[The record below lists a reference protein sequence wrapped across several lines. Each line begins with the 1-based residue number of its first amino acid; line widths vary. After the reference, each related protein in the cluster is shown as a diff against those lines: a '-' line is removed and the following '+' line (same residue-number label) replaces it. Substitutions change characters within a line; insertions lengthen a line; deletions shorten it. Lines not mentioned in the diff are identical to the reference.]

1 MDETQ
6 KPKVYTMLES
16 SVIKMIDAADQQL
29 EMAADLIDDN
39 IAENPLDM
47 KLMSYLCDSFSSNYH
62 IRKILR
68 LNLSL
73 GVIEDE
79 KSKENIIVIDE
90 KDLLILENA
99 ILSVTFTKRELF
111 HNGTCTG
118 STPSKARRRK
128 KPYRG
133 QGR

>member
-47 KLMSYLCDSFSSNYH
+47 KLMSYLCD
-62 IRKILR
+62 
-68 LNLSL
+68 
-73 GVIEDE
+73 
-79 KSKENIIVIDE
+79 
-90 KDLLILENA
+90 
-99 ILSVTFTKRELF
+99 
-111 HNGTCTG
+111 
-118 STPSKARRRK
+118 
-128 KPYRG
+128 
-133 QGR
+133 